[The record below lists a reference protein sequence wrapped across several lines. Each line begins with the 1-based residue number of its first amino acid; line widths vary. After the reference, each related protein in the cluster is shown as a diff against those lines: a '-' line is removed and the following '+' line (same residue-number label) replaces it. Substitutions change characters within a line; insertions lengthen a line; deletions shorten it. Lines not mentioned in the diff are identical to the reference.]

1 MSEGSP
7 ATQPRESENESPSP
21 PQGTE
26 TPLTAGEYK
35 QTLQSCYLIL
45 HLSRHLRLDDAL
57 EWAGYA
63 DTMSS
68 LFDPTLWMRN
78 HGKLSEDIE
87 VMRAVAQLQKLAQK
101 AVPA

>member
-1 MSEGSP
+1 MSLTP
-7 ATQPRESENESPSP
+7 ADSSEQIDATGQPA
-21 PQGTE
+21 
-26 TPLTAGEYK
+26 LTAGEYK
-35 QTLQSCYLIL
+35 QTLQSCYLVL
-45 HLSRHLRLDDAL
+45 QLTRQLRLDEAL

-87 VMRAVAQLQKLAQK
+87 VMRAVAQLQKLATRAYGQ
-101 AVPA
+101 VPA

>member
-1 MSEGSP
+1 VSLPPADSSEQTDP
-7 ATQPRESENESPSP
+7 
-21 PQGTE
+21 E
-26 TPLTAGEYK
+26 TTSAPMTAAEYK
-35 QTLQSCYLIL
+35 QTLQSCYLIF
-45 HLSRHLRLDDAL
+45 HLAHHLRLDEAL

-63 DTMSS
+63 DTVSS